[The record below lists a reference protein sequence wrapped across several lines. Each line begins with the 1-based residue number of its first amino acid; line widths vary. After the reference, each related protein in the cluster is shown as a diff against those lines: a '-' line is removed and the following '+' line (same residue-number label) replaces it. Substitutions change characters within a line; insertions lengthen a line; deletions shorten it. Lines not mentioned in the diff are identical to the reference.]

1 MQYDGPAQLKALLFD
16 HDGTLVDSEVVHYQF
31 WAQVLAEYQLPF
43 TEDDYRL
50 HYVGVCETRTA
61 ADILQRFNVPANVDT
76 LVARKRAIATAFH
89 AQQHYPLMP
98 AVADI
103 LAWLADQP
111 LTLAVVSGSAR
122 FALEA
127 SLQALQLRSLFACIA
142 SGEEVP
148 RNKPAPDVYQRA
160 MAVLNLAPEACIA
173 LEDTRAGM
181 LAAKAAGVFTCVIP
195 NRYSAHQ
202 DFTEADRRFDAM
214 ADCLAWLKHFPG
226 ARPSVVG
233 R

>member
-1 MQYDGPAQLKALLFD
+1 MQYDGPAQLEALLFD

-31 WAQVLAEYQLPF
+31 WAQVMAEYQLPF
-43 TEDDYRL
+43 AEDDYRL
-50 HYVGVCETRTA
+50 HYVGVSELRTA
-61 ADILQRFNVPANVDT
+61 EDILRRFAIPASVDT

-89 AQQHYPLMP
+89 ARQHYPLMP
-98 AVADI
+98 GVADA
-103 LAWLADQP
+103 LCWLAEQP
-111 LTLAVVSGSAR
+111 LALAVVSGSAR

-127 SLQALQLRSLFACIA
+127 SLQALQLRNLFTCVA

-148 RNKPAPDVYQRA
+148 HNKPAPDVYLAA
-160 MAVLNLAPEACIA
+160 MASLEVAPETCIA

-202 DFTEADRRFDAM
+202 DFTEADRQFHSM
-214 ADCLAWLKHFPG
+214 VDCMVWLKGYP
-226 ARPSVVG
+226 AAQSR
-233 R
+233 